1 MSARITDENN
11 NEIRKAEIKRLEERI
26 AEVEANIT
34 KQETIRDISSIV
46 DKSDT
51 RKSKAIAEITRQR
64 TILAALT
71 NLLDPL
77 KNEQDKIDKINE
89 TKSKKQNETTNKI
102 NEIKEL
108 LRSAENLEDLWRYN
122 NTEILE
128 VLIDNEEF
136 KLSKIMQFGYTQND
150 ILDVLISRKTPL
162 EEIFN
167 SRFQFT
173 HGYLKQNIDKFDLT
187 IKASFKDFSK
197 NIEGPAKCV
206 KDGFLGKFGNIDSCY
221 YDSTSKKYMR
231 KKGGGKKRSYRKQY
245 RRSRKISKKNN

>member
-1 MSARITDENN
+1 MSGSSENN
-11 NEIRKAEIKRLEERI
+11 NEIRIEEIKRLEARI
-26 AEVEANIT
+26 TEVEANIT
-34 KQETIRDISSIV
+34 KQEIIIDRLDSSSVV
-46 DKSDT
+46 DKVDT
-51 RKSKAIAEITRQR
+51 KKSQALAEISRQR

-77 KNEQDKIDKINE
+77 KNKQDKIDILNAQKI
-89 TKSKKQNETTNKI
+89 KKQTETTDKI

-108 LRSAENLEDLWRYN
+108 LRESENIGNLWRYN
-122 NTEILE
+122 TTEILE

-136 KLSKIMQFGYTQND
+136 TLSKIIQFGYTKND

-173 HGYLKQNIDKFDLT
+173 HGYLKQNIHKFNLG
-187 IKASFKDFSK
+187 IFNAFSK
-197 NIEGPAKCV
+197 NIEGTAKCV

-221 YDSTSKKYMR
+221 YDSLAKKYMR
-231 KKGGGKKRSYRKQY
+231 KKGGRKKRSYRKQY
-245 RRSRKISKKNN
+245 RISRKISKKNN

>member
-1 MSARITDENN
+1 MSASSTEENN
-11 NEIRKAEIKRLEERI
+11 NEIRKAEIQRLEARI

-34 KQETIRDISSIV
+34 TQEIIRDSLDSSSVV
-46 DKSDT
+46 DKVGT
-51 RKSKAIAEITRQR
+51 NKSKPLAEISRQR

-77 KNEQDKIDKINE
+77 KNIQDKIDKINE
-89 TKSKKQNETTNKI
+89 TKIKKQKETTNKI

-108 LRSAENLEDLWRYN
+108 LRESENIKNLWKYN
-122 NTEILE
+122 ETEILE

-136 KLSKIMQFGYTQND
+136 TLSKIIQFGYTKND

-173 HGYLKQNIDKFDLT
+173 HGYLKQNINKFNLG
-187 IKASFKDFSK
+187 IFNAFSK
-197 NIEGPAKCV
+197 NIVGPAKCV

-221 YDSTSKKYMR
+221 YDSLAKKYMR
-231 KKGGGKKRSYRKQY
+231 KKGGCKKHSYRKQY
-245 RRSRKISKKNN
+245 RSSRKISKKNN

>member
-26 AEVEANIT
+26 AEVDAKIT
-34 KQETIRDISSIV
+34 EQERIIDSSSVV
-46 DKSDT
+46 DKSDIK
-51 RKSKAIAEITRQR
+51 KSNAFAEISRQR

-77 KNEQDKIDKINE
+77 KNKQDKIDKINE
-89 TKSKKQNETTNKI
+89 TKIKKQNETTNKI

-108 LRSAENLEDLWRYN
+108 LHSAENLEDLWKYD

-136 KLSKIMQFGYTQND
+136 ILSKIIQLGYTQD
-150 ILDVLISRKTPL
+150 AILDVLISRKTPL

-167 SRFQFT
+167 SRFEFT
-173 HGYLKQNIDKFDLT
+173 HGYLKQNIDKFDLG
-187 IKASFKDFSK
+187 IFNAFSK

-221 YDSTSKKYMR
+221 YNSTSQKYMR
-231 KKGGGKKRSYRKQY
+231 KKGGGKKHSYRKQY
-245 RRSRKISKKNN
+245 RRSRKISKRNN